1 MISTRST
8 QRLVLLATGVGSE
21 PRGAWFEPAHTADLV
36 QAAGQGGLHLV
47 EVEANALRALDY
59 TVAAGHLMAPGQP
72 SALPLM
78 RAATF
83 SVLVALPGII
93 APPRQLDESGQPPA
107 KRTGRGGGNNK
118 LLHIP
123 RRRLKVGS
131 VVLASEDVDGGWFE
145 AVVLAITVDGTL
157 RLQWRD
163 FQGEAEFEKTV
174 TCVTGAPTGGL
185 R

>member
-21 PRGAWFEPAHTADLV
+21 PRGAWFEPAHAADLV

-47 EVEANALRALDY
+47 EVEANALRALDH

-83 SVLVALPGII
+83 SVLVALPGIV
-93 APPRQLDESGQPPA
+93 APPRQLAESEPRA
-107 KRTGRGGGNNK
+107 RGRNERRQGNSK
-118 LLHIP
+118 MLSIP

-131 VVLASEDVDGGWFE
+131 IVLASMNVSDGWYE
-145 AVVLAITVDGTL
+145 AVILAIAADGTL
-157 RLQWRD
+157 RLHWRGYPD
-163 FQGEAEFEKTV
+163 SEEFTKPV
-174 TCVTGAPTGGL
+174 ACVAAVPVADL